1 MLFRNIQTLGRENE
15 RVVVVATNIEWVGKL
30 YGLPDIR
37 FPTFSERVGECNFD
51 SSTKLCSDEADSDT
65 NILTHESL
73 NISYVV

>member
-1 MLFRNIQTLGRENE
+1 MLFWDIKSLGGENE

-51 SSTKLCSDEADSDT
+51 SCAKLCSDEADSDT
-65 NILTHESL
+65 NILTHEYL
-73 NISYVV
+73 NIRYVV